1 MPMTT
6 RELITKS
13 WYLSGIVSRDL
24 QTVEGSKLLDGL
36 DLLNSLLAFKTADQ
50 SKIPYYD
57 KFTFTA
63 ITDSV
68 PGSNNEKYFIPNL
81 IECETLTFTI
91 GSVRYSMFPM
101 ERKEYFGRPRANN
114 VTSLPYCY
122 RIERSLGGA
131 DLYMYYLP
139 STTYPFE
146 MYGSFSLNNVT
157 IDQDLSLTLDKFYL
171 EYLRYL
177 LASYMCE
184 FYEVEF
190 PIASRSRL
198 EEYENLMVDVSAQDF
213 SMQKMSTLSSRR
225 RPGFYGMANLGVG
238 YIP

>member
-1 MPMTT
+1 MPTTT

-24 QTVEGSKLLDGL
+24 QTVEGSKILDGL

-57 KFTFTA
+57 KFNFTA

-68 PGSNNEKYFIPNL
+68 PGTNNEKYFIPGL

-91 GSVRYSMFPM
+91 NTVRYSMQPKQ
-101 ERKEYFGRPRANN
+101 RKAYFGAPRANN
-114 VTSLPYCY
+114 VSSLPYCY
-122 RIERSLGGA
+122 HIERTLGGA

-146 MYGSFSLNNVT
+146 LYGSFSLNDVT
-157 IDQDLSLTLDKFYL
+157 LDQDLSLTLDKFYI

-177 LASYMCE
+177 LAAYMCE
-184 FYEVEF
+184 FYEQDF
-190 PIASRSRL
+190 PASARARL
-198 EEYENLMVDVSAQDF
+198 EEYESLMVDVTGQDF
-213 SMQKMSTLSSRR
+213 SLQKMSTLNARRSSS
-225 RPGFYGMANLGVG
+225 FYGMANLGEG
-238 YIP
+238 YVP

>member
-1 MPMTT
+1 MPTTT

-13 WYLSGIVSRDL
+13 WYLSSIVARDI

-50 SKIPYYD
+50 AKIPYYD

-63 ITDSV
+63 ITDSI
-68 PGSNNEKYFIPNL
+68 PGTNNEKYFIPGL

-91 GSVRYSMFPM
+91 GTVRYSMSPL
-101 ERKEYFGRPRANN
+101 ERKNYFGRPRANN
-114 VTSLPYCY
+114 VASLPYCY
-122 RIERSLGGA
+122 HIERCLGGSN
-131 DLYMYYLP
+131 LFMYYLP

-146 MYGSFSLNNVT
+146 MYGSFSLNSVT
-157 IDQDLSLTLDKFYL
+157 IDQDLSLTLDKFYI

-177 LASYMCE
+177 LAAYMCE
-184 FYEVEF
+184 YYEIDF
-190 PIASRSRL
+190 PNSARARL
-198 EEYENLMVDVSAQDF
+198 EEYENLMIDISPQDF
-213 SMQKMSTLSSRR
+213 SLQKLTTLSARR